1 MLNPVAAQGGGRGG
15 VPPGGS
21 RMHTPFTNIFGG
33 SEMIVTLVTSVGT
46 FAVNLVSGAVSLL
59 SGVLGGLL

>member
-1 MLNPVAAQGGGRGG
+1 
-15 VPPGGS
+15 
-21 RMHTPFTNIFGG
+21 
-33 SEMIVTLVTSVGT
+33 MIVTLVTSVGT